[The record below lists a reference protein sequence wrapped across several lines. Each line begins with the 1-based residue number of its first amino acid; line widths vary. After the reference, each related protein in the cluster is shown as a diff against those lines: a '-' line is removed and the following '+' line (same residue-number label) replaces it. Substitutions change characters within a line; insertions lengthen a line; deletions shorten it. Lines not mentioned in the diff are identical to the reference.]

1 MTPKS
6 DFAKANFKN
15 SLSIG
20 FLALLLVVL
29 SVFCCIYISHR
40 YLTPVLKGLE
50 QIKTESSQRKRTDI
64 IEINNVLDFLSSKE
78 QESADH
84 LASLIEE
91 RNTAKEAYDR
101 AQAEIDKLA
110 ERTRDTI
117 DPESYRFF
125 LERIP
130 DLSKTEREIFDY
142 YVSGLST
149 KEILESANIK
159 ESTLKYHN
167 SHIYEKLNVK
177 SRKELL
183 VYISLM
189 NRSKNGGNDCDTGAK
204 AK

>member
-1 MTPKS
+1 MAYLRRAGGLP
-6 DFAKANFKN
+6 DEP
-15 SLSIG
+15 LG
-20 FLALLLVVL
+20 FR
-29 SVFCCIYISHR
+29 IQQN
-40 YLTPVLKGLE
+40 G
-50 QIKTESSQRKRTDI
+50 RKRKRHRHQRQAH
-64 IEINNVLDFLSSKE
+64 VQCRE
-78 QESADH
+78 QESADR

-91 RNTAKEAYDR
+91 RNTAKEVYDR

-110 ERTRDTI
+110 ERTKDTV
-117 DPESYRFF
+117 DPEAYSFF

-189 NRSKNGGNDCDTGAK
+189 NRSKDGGNDCDTGTK
-204 AK
+204 TE

>member
-1 MTPKS
+1 M
-6 DFAKANFKN
+6 AKA
-15 SLSIG
+15 
-20 FLALLLVVL
+20 
-29 SVFCCIYISHR
+29 
-40 YLTPVLKGLE
+40 
-50 QIKTESSQRKRTDI
+50 
-64 IEINNVLDFLSSKE
+64 
-78 QESADH
+78 
-84 LASLIEE
+84 
-91 RNTAKEAYDR
+91 AYDR

-110 ERTRDTI
+110 ERTRDTV
-117 DPESYRFF
+117 DPEAYSFF

-130 DLSKTEREIFDY
+130 GLSKTEREIFDY

-189 NRSKNGGNDCDTGAK
+189 NRSKNGGNGCDTDTTSE
-204 AK
+204 

>member
-1 MTPKS
+1 MHGEVS
-6 DFAKANFKN
+6 
-15 SLSIG
+15 
-20 FLALLLVVL
+20 
-29 SVFCCIYISHR
+29 
-40 YLTPVLKGLE
+40 
-50 QIKTESSQRKRTDI
+50 
-64 IEINNVLDFLSSKE
+64 

-130 DLSKTEREIFDY
+130 DLSKTEREIFDC

-189 NRSKNGGNDCDTGAK
+189 NRSKNGGNGCDTDTTSE
-204 AK
+204 